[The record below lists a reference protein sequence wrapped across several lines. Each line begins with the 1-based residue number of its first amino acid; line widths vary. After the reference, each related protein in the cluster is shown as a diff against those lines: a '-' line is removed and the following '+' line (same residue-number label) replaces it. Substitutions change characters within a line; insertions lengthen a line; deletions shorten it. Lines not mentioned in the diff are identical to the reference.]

1 MGSQRGLPP
10 EPLVADLTLELVLD
24 PLMDNPHVTLEVTSR
39 AVTLLTEGTL
49 VLLMILHAPLVN
61 HFLVSPQVAFLFEIL
76 TTDLTAYDES
86 SSKMGLHVIFVL
98 RRLYEVLATDLASVF
113 DRRILSPV
121 FDSDVIIKSRFVG
134 IFSITLTAG
143 KGFALYM
150 PGFVDLA

>member
-10 EPLVADLTLELVLD
+10 EPLVADLTLELVLY
-24 PLMDNPHVTLEVTSR
+24 PFVDNSHMTLQITSG
-39 AVTLLTEGTL
+39 AVTLLTEGAL
-49 VLLMILHAPLVN
+49 VLLMILHAPLVY

-113 DRRILSPV
+113 DRRILSSV
-121 FDSDVIIKSRFVG
+121 FDSDMISKTRFMGV
-134 IFSITLTAG
+134 SPITLTAG
-143 KGFALYM
+143 KRFSFFMSCL
-150 PGFVDLA
+150 VDLS